1 MEVLKKLELAIKT
14 RTHDSVKEKI
24 RYVYTIM
31 CVHICTGLETI
42 RPLVISTTDLVSK
55 YPSPLKGIR
64 APWKNS

>member
-1 MEVLKKLELAIKT
+1 
-14 RTHDSVKEKI
+14 
-24 RYVYTIM
+24 M

-55 YPSPLKGIR
+55 YPSLLKGIR

>member
-1 MEVLKKLELAIKT
+1 MEVLKKLELAVKT

-55 YPSPLKGIR
+55 
-64 APWKNS
+64 